1 MNATPSSALS
11 PWYREAR
18 AIVHLAAP
26 LALVQ
31 LAYMA
36 IITTDVVMMGWL
48 GPEAL
53 AAGTLAGHF
62 YWLVVVFSMGLL
74 TGATPVF
81 AQHLGA
87 RRFRM
92 IRPTLRHGAWLTLIL
107 VLPSGALVWH
117 TEAVLVALGQDP
129 RVCADSQS
137 YLRHMVWGLLPGL
150 WQVVL
155 SELLAAHARPRA
167 TLVVTVLGIGLN
179 ALADYALMFGNFG
192 FPKLGLDGAGI
203 ASALVNTFMF
213 LALLAFVLGDRRLR
227 RYRLFGY
234 LWRIERP
241 RLFEIVR
248 IGLPIAITEFA
259 EMGLFLAMSLLMGL
273 IGTTA
278 LAAHAVAAQCCGLAI
293 MIPIGIAQA
302 GAVRVGRAVGAGNPA
317 GAARSGWTALALA
330 GGFALLPAAAFWFA
344 GEDITGL
351 ILDRARPENEG
362 AIALAV
368 ALLGVAAFFQ
378 LTDSLQIA
386 ARGVLQGLKDTRT
399 PMFFA
404 LLTSWGVGLPAAAF
418 LGIGLALGG
427 EGIWAGL
434 AAAMFGAAVLLIGRF
449 RTQARRLVAREACGA
464 A

>member
-1 MNATPSSALS
+1 MLSTTWSPLS
-11 PWYREAR
+11 PWYRESC

-26 LALVQ
+26 LALAQ

-36 IITTDVVMMGWL
+36 IVTTDVVMMGWL

-62 YWLVVVFSMGLL
+62 YWLVVVFAMGLL

-92 IRPTLRHGAWLTLIL
+92 IRPTLRHGAWLTVLM
-107 VLPSGALVWH
+107 VLPCGVLVWH
-117 TEAVLVALGQDP
+117 AGAILVALGQDP
-129 RVCADSQS
+129 QVSADGQS
-137 YLRHMVWGLLPGL
+137 YLRYMVWGLLPGL

-155 SELLAAHARPRA
+155 SEFLAAHARPRA
-167 TLVVTVLGIGLN
+167 TLVVSFLGIGLN
-179 ALADYALMFGNFG
+179 ALADYTLMFGNFG

-203 ASALVNTFMF
+203 ASALVHTFMF
-213 LALLAFVLGDRRLR
+213 LALFGFVLCDRRLR
-227 RYRLFGY
+227 RYRLLGY
-234 LWRIERP
+234 LWRVERP

-259 EMGLFLAMSLLMGL
+259 EMGMFLAASLLMGL

-278 LAAHAVAAQCCGLAI
+278 LAAHAVAAQCCGVVM
-293 MIPIGIAQA
+293 MIPFGIAQA

-317 GAARSGWTALALA
+317 GAARSGWTALALG

-344 GEDITGL
+344 GGNITGL

-362 AIALAV
+362 AVALAV

-378 LTDSLQIA
+378 LADALQIV
-386 ARGVLQGLKDTRT
+386 ARGVLQGLKDTRI
-399 PMFFA
+399 PMFFT

-418 LGIGLALGG
+418 LGIGLGLGG
-427 EGIWAGL
+427 EGVWVGL
-434 AAAMFGAAVLLIGRF
+434 AAALFGAAALLIRRF
-449 RTQARRLVAREACGA
+449 RTQARRLVPRGA
-464 A
+464 KGGA